1 MRIILKVLITCMSLS
16 IFLVACQNKNS
27 KTTISDEINSK
38 NQVDQDTLVY
48 DTAPNWS
55 KTDDKIIFYTYRHD
69 AEGAELYTISPDG
82 TGLKRLTNTYHNEWW
97 SDFSP
102 ADSVI
107 YTSSDYDKSERF
119 GGSEIFAL
127 KENGDLRRI
136 THDSD
141 TTSFNIYPRVSPD
154 GKQLLYCSNCL
165 GKDVDSEVYLVQV
178 NGDNPINLSN
188 NPSKDRYGSW
198 SPDGSK
204 ILFESNRSGTF
215 ELYTLELATKQ
226 ITQITY
232 SKGFNNI
239 TGSWSINNEIVFT
252 SDRDGDY
259 EIFVM
264 DSDGSNQRQITFN
277 NEKDVLPNW
286 SLDGSQIVFSSYRFG
301 KKDKGDIFLIDR
313 DGNNEIRLT
322 KK

>member
-1 MRIILKVLITCMSLS
+1 MRKNLKVLTNCMLLS
-16 IFLVACQNKNS
+16 ICIIGCQNKKS
-27 KTTISDEINSK
+27 KTPSLNNLDSK
-38 NQVDQDTLVY
+38 SKTDQDTLVY

-55 KTDDKIIFYTYRHD
+55 KTGDKIIFYTYRHD

-82 TGLKRLTNTYHNEWW
+82 TDLQRLTNTYHNEWW
-97 SDFSP
+97 SDFSQ

-107 YTSSDYDKSERF
+107 YISSDYGKSERF

-127 KENGDLRRI
+127 RPNGELRRI

-154 GKQLLYCSNCL
+154 GRQLLYCSNCL
-165 GKDVDSEVYLVQV
+165 GKDVDSEVYVIQV
-178 NGDNPINLSN
+178 NGENPVNLSN
-188 NPSKDRYGSW
+188 SPSKDRYGSW

-215 ELYTLELATKQ
+215 ELYIMELATKQ
-226 ITQITY
+226 ITQLTNTTY
-232 SKGFNNI
+232 NNI
-239 TGSWSINNEIVFT
+239 TGGWSINDEIVFT

-264 DSDGSNQRQITFN
+264 DADGSNQRQITFN

-286 SLDGSQIVFSSYRFG
+286 SLDGNRIVFSSYRFG